1 VIQTQ
6 QLALDFPPETSPALV
21 LESAVRRV
29 HRQLKPRTPLPTIR
43 TEFFASVGAN
53 HSATLEDG
61 TLSVRVSDL
70 FADAPADVFETL
82 AAILLSKIYRKKI
95 DPQQNRAYRRYTMS
109 ESMVERTRRAR
120 SERGRRTRTTGP
132 KGKFYDLEP
141 LFNQI
146 NQEYFGQE
154 LHRPELS
161 WTARKTRSLLGR
173 YDFDQDVIFI
183 SRTIDSP
190 EVPEFVLRYI
200 LFHEMLHVKHGTT
213 IQNFRELVHTPEF
226 RREERQFEF
235 YDAANDWLK

>member
-1 VIQTQ
+1 MIQTQ

-235 YDAANDWLK
+235 YDAANGWLK

>member
-1 VIQTQ
+1 MIQTQ